1 MLNCSMPERGNTGH
15 DAIPMRVRP
24 AVWVVLVGLTGRNAS
39 GKTTVVQWFAGRGV
53 RTVSCSDSI
62 RAWLAEQG
70 IEESREALIEGGRE
84 LRRRGGSGIL
94 AEMLLEALGGG
105 DAVID
110 SIRTPGEV
118 EALRARDD
126 FILIEVTAGADSRW
140 ARSQGRARPG
150 DPADRATFVAQ
161 EESEEVASDEAG
173 QALVATAEMADLI
186 LINEGT
192 VEGLHED
199 LENLLDRLS

>member
-1 MLNCSMPERGNTGH
+1 MLNYSMPERGNTGH

-140 ARSQGRARPG
+140 ARAQGRARPG

-199 LENLLDRLS
+199 LENLLERLS

>member
-1 MLNCSMPERGNTGH
+1 MLNCSMLERGNTGP

-24 AVWVVLVGLTGRNAS
+24 TVWVVLVGLTGRNAS
-39 GKTTVVQWFAGRGV
+39 GKTTIVQWFAGRGV

-186 LINEGT
+186 LNNEGT

>member
-1 MLNCSMPERGNTGH
+1 MLNYSMLERGNTGH

-39 GKTTVVQWFAGRGV
+39 GKTTVVQWFAGRGI

-84 LRRRGGSGIL
+84 LRRHGGPGIL
-94 AEMLLEALGGG
+94 AEMLLEALGGE

-140 ARSQGRARPG
+140 TRSQSRARLG

-199 LENLLDRLS
+199 LENLLGSLS

>member
-1 MLNCSMPERGNTGH
+1 MLNYSMLERGNTGH

-39 GKTTVVQWFAGRGV
+39 GKTTVVQWFAGRGI

-70 IEESREALIEGGRE
+70 IEESREALIEGGSE
-84 LRRRGGSGIL
+84 LRRRGGPGIL
-94 AEMLLEALGGG
+94 AEMLLEALGGE

-140 ARSQGRARPG
+140 TRSQSRARLG

-199 LENLLDRLS
+199 LENLLGSLS

>member
-1 MLNCSMPERGNTGH
+1 MLNCSMLERGNTGH

-24 AVWVVLVGLTGRNAS
+24 AVWVVLVGVTGRNAS

-70 IEESREALIEGGRE
+70 IEESRETLIKGGRE
-84 LRRRGGSGIL
+84 LRRRGGPGIL
-94 AEMLLEALGGG
+94 AEMLLEALGGE

-140 ARSQGRARPG
+140 ARSQDRAHPG

-186 LINEGT
+186 LINGGT
-192 VEGLHED
+192 VEGLHKD
-199 LENLLDRLS
+199 LENLLNRLS

>member
-1 MLNCSMPERGNTGH
+1 
-15 DAIPMRVRP
+15 
-24 AVWVVLVGLTGRNAS
+24 
-39 GKTTVVQWFAGRGV
+39 
-53 RTVSCSDSI
+53 
-62 RAWLAEQG
+62 
-70 IEESREALIEGGRE
+70 
-84 LRRRGGSGIL
+84 
-94 AEMLLEALGGG
+94 MLLEALGGG

-140 ARSQGRARPG
+140 ARARGRARPG

-192 VEGLHED
+192 VDGLHED

>member
-1 MLNCSMPERGNTGH
+1 
-15 DAIPMRVRP
+15 MRVRP
-24 AVWVVLVGLTGRNAS
+24 AVWVVLVGVTGRNAS

-84 LRRRGGSGIL
+84 LRRRGGPGIL
-94 AEMLLEALGGG
+94 AEMLLEDIGGEN
-105 DAVID
+105 AVID

-126 FILIEVTAGADSRW
+126 FILIEVIAGADSRW

-186 LINEGT
+186 LINGGT
-192 VEGLHED
+192 VEGLHKD
-199 LENLLDRLS
+199 LENLLNRLS

>member
-126 FILIEVTAGADSRW
+126 FILIEVTAGVDSRW

-173 QALVATAEMADLI
+173 QALVATADMADLI

-192 VEGLHED
+192 VDGLHED

>member
-1 MLNCSMPERGNTGH
+1 MLNYSMPERGNTGH

-140 ARSQGRARPG
+140 ARAQGRARPG

>member
-1 MLNCSMPERGNTGH
+1 MLNYSMLERGNTGH

-140 ARSQGRARPG
+140 ARAQGRARPG

-192 VEGLHED
+192 VDGLHED

>member
-24 AVWVVLVGLTGRNAS
+24 AVWAVLVGLTGRNAS

-140 ARSQGRARPG
+140 ARARGRARPG

-192 VEGLHED
+192 VDGLHEN

>member
-1 MLNCSMPERGNTGH
+1 MLNYSMPERGNTGH

-70 IEESREALIEGGRE
+70 IEESRETLIEGGRE
-84 LRRRGGSGIL
+84 LRRRGGAGIL
-94 AEMLLEALGGG
+94 AVMLLEALGGG

-126 FILIEVTAGADSRW
+126 FILIEVTAGADSRG
-140 ARSQGRARPG
+140 ARAQGRARPG

-192 VEGLHED
+192 VDGLHED

>member
-1 MLNCSMPERGNTGH
+1 MLNCSMLERGNTGH

-24 AVWVVLVGLTGRNAS
+24 AVWVVLVGVTGRNAS

-53 RTVSCSDSI
+53 RTVSCSDLI
-62 RAWLAEQG
+62 RDWLAEQG
-70 IEESREALIEGGRE
+70 IEESRETLIKGGRE
-84 LRRRGGSGIL
+84 LRRRGGPGIL
-94 AEMLLEALGGG
+94 AEMLLEALGGE

-140 ARSQGRARPG
+140 ARSQDRAHPG

-186 LINEGT
+186 LINGGT

>member
-1 MLNCSMPERGNTGH
+1 MLNYSMPERGNTGH

-70 IEESREALIEGGRE
+70 IEERREALIEGGRE

-140 ARSQGRARPG
+140 ARAQGRARPG

-199 LENLLDRLS
+199 LENLLERLS

>member
-1 MLNCSMPERGNTGH
+1 MLNYSMPERGNTGH

-62 RAWLAEQG
+62 RTWLAEQG
-70 IEESREALIEGGRE
+70 IEESRESLIEGGRE

-140 ARSQGRARPG
+140 ARARGRARPG

>member
-1 MLNCSMPERGNTGH
+1 MLNYSMPERGNTGH

-199 LENLLDRLS
+199 LENLLERLS